1 MQYQQILLKCDK
13 LTEDG
18 QYKKIKCPLV
28 HALYYKGAKDIGEP
42 MKLSFNMI
50 PEIRKIFDEGR
61 DGVD

>member
-1 MQYQQILLKCDK
+1 MWQADR
-13 LTEDG
+13 DG
-18 QYKKIKCPLV
+18 QNKKIKCPFV
-28 HALYYKGAKDIGEP
+28 HALYYKGAKDIVEP

>member
-1 MQYQQILLKCDK
+1 MQYQQILLKVWQADR
-13 LTEDG
+13 DG
-18 QYKKIKCPLV
+18 QNKKIKCPLV
-28 HALYYKGAKDIGEP
+28 HALYSKGAKDIGEP

>member
-13 LTEDG
+13 LTEI
-18 QYKKIKCPLV
+18 QNKKIKCLLV
-28 HALYYKGAKDIGEP
+28 HALYYKGAKDIGDP